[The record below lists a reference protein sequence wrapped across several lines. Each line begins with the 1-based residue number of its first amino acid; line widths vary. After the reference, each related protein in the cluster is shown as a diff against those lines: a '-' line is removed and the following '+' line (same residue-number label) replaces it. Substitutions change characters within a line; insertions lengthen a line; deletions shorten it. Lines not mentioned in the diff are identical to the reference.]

1 MKMTINKNGRK
12 FIIYTHWVGSAM
24 LEVDIWEEKRPH
36 WKIFK
41 NSYRTT
47 KVLFIDDYSSIAVGV
62 QAQLLLYLEEEKHD
76 KEISSK
82 WKEFE
87 DFVNNQKNC

>member
-1 MKMTINKNGRK
+1 MKMTINKNDRK

-24 LEVDIWEEKRPH
+24 LEVDFWEEKRPH

-41 NSYRTT
+41 SGYLTT
-47 KVLFIDDYSSIAVGV
+47 KTLFIDDYSSIAIGI
-62 QAQLLLYLEEEKHD
+62 QAKLDKYLEEEEYD
-76 KEISSK
+76 KEISRK

-87 DFVNNQKNC
+87 QFVNSQKTY